1 MATKKFTRQELPV
14 GTVIEIAEG
23 WQYRPEGWNYT
34 GSRPENVTII
44 RIVIDEDWW
53 GSYTERAFNISMVT
67 HTTSSNKPITLST
80 DEVAQTIFK
89 IYVPE
94 TAVSAE

>member
-1 MATKKFTRQELPV
+1 MATKKFTREELPV
-14 GTVIEIAEG
+14 GSIIEITVG
-23 WQYRPEGWNYT
+23 WQYRPEGWNFAVK
-34 GSRPENVTII
+34 RPDPVTTI

-53 GSYTERAFNISMVT
+53 GSYIERGFNISMVN

-80 DEVAQTIFK
+80 EEVAETIFK

-94 TAVSAE
+94 TAIAE